1 MLDPQ
6 PNEQLAIEHDRETF
20 RATFMTDLKVERA
33 PSKRYHVLFLCDDNC
48 ASSIMAEAILRRWG
62 ADDFCAHSCGIKPA
76 REIDPQVNEILLAQK
91 IWRSDLASKNCA
103 QFLAADAPPLD
114 FVISLGER
122 PPNGMPAAW
131 PPGAKLIHWRI
142 TEPTVSSNS
151 RQRAAALRRAFLE
164 LENRIKLF
172 VLVYQRE
179 AMKAAARAA

>member
-1 MLDPQ
+1 
-6 PNEQLAIEHDRETF
+6 
-20 RATFMTDLKVERA
+20 
-33 PSKRYHVLFLCDDNC
+33 
-48 ASSIMAEAILRRWG
+48 MAEAILRRWG

-76 REIDPQVNEILLAQK
+76 GEIDPQVRDILLAQK

-122 PPNGMPAAW
+122 PPNGMPVAW

-142 TEPTVSSNS
+142 TEPTAPANS
-151 RQRAAALRRAFLE
+151 RQRADSLRRAFLE
-164 LENRIKLF
+164 IENRIKLF

-179 AMKAAARAA
+179 AMKVAARAA